1 MAVINRNS
9 LWGHNF
15 LLSETSF
22 YNSFICLFLVQNSL
36 LILTQHIA
44 LDSAVC
50 SGAYDIVTYQLW
62 TGIHICTA
70 VHIPVI
76 FDLSVI
82 YCIFHWGQWHVLA
95 FRILLMI
102 WELQC
107 YGVICVTDVTD
118 NQLGLTW
125 WKTLRHCKVTD
136 TIQQS
141 YITDNTYFHI
151 NNGFIY
157 NAHIL

>member
-9 LWGHNF
+9 LWCHNF

-22 YNSFICLFLVQNSL
+22 HNSFMCLFLVQNSL
-36 LILTQHIA
+36 LILTQHIT

-62 TGIHICTA
+62 TGICICTA

-76 FDLSVI
+76 FYLSVI
-82 YCIFHWGQWHVLA
+82 YYIFHWGQWCVLA
-95 FRILLMI
+95 FRISLII
-102 WELQC
+102 WELQR
-107 YGVICVTDVTD
+107 YGVICVTDVIN

-125 WKTLRHCKVTD
+125 WKALRHCKVTD
-136 TIQQS
+136 TIQQ
-141 YITDNTYFHI
+141 INIIDNTYFHMNI
-151 NNGFIY
+151 GFIC
-157 NAHIL
+157 NANRL